1 MESRSDGEW
10 SEIFFCNPSSAQKG
24 TRRLAKLMT
33 IVSTL
38 FYSCNMVVAEL
49 LFDQISIAAFV
60 FLKHILPYFANIAV
74 PLLVIVTQDDIRSE
88 AMVGWT
94 SK

>member
-1 MESRSDGEW
+1 
-10 SEIFFCNPSSAQKG
+10 
-24 TRRLAKLMT
+24 MT

-38 FYSCNMVVAEL
+38 FYSINMVVAEL

-60 FLKHILPYFANIAV
+60 FLKHILPYLANIAV

-88 AMVGWT
+88 ALVGWT
-94 SK
+94 SIMDKLNVLIRLCLHDQRLEATWRR

>member
-1 MESRSDGEW
+1 
-10 SEIFFCNPSSAQKG
+10 
-24 TRRLAKLMT
+24 MT
-33 IVSTL
+33 ILSTL
-38 FYSCNMVVAEL
+38 FYSVNMVVAEL

-88 AMVGWT
+88 AMVSWT
-94 SK
+94 SMIDKLNVLSRPCLRDQRLGVTWRR

>member
-1 MESRSDGEW
+1 
-10 SEIFFCNPSSAQKG
+10 
-24 TRRLAKLMT
+24 MT
-33 IVSTL
+33 ILSTL
-38 FYSCNMVVAEL
+38 FYSINMVVAEL

-94 SK
+94 SMMKVKLNVLSRPCLRDQRLEATWRR

>member
-1 MESRSDGEW
+1 M
-10 SEIFFCNPSSAQKG
+10 
-24 TRRLAKLMT
+24 MT
-33 IVSTL
+33 ILSTL
-38 FYSCNMVVAEL
+38 FYSVNMVVAEL

-88 AMVGWT
+88 AMVSWT
-94 SK
+94 SMIDKLNVLSRPCLRDQRLGVTWRR

>member
-1 MESRSDGEW
+1 
-10 SEIFFCNPSSAQKG
+10 
-24 TRRLAKLMT
+24 MT
-33 IVSTL
+33 ITSTL
-38 FYSCNMVVAEL
+38 FYSLNMVVAEL

-74 PLLVIVTQDDIRSE
+74 PLLVIATQDDIRGE

-94 SK
+94 SLMEKLKFLSRLCLRDQLLEATWRI

>member
-1 MESRSDGEW
+1 
-10 SEIFFCNPSSAQKG
+10 
-24 TRRLAKLMT
+24 MT
-33 IVSTL
+33 ILSTL
-38 FYSCNMVVAEL
+38 FYSINMVVAEL

-94 SK
+94 SMIDKLNVLSRQYLRDQRLEATWRR

>member
-1 MESRSDGEW
+1 
-10 SEIFFCNPSSAQKG
+10 
-24 TRRLAKLMT
+24 MT

-38 FYSCNMVVAEL
+38 FYSVNMVAAEL
-49 LFDQISIAAFV
+49 LFDHISIAAFV

-88 AMVGWT
+88 AMVSWT
-94 SK
+94 SMIDKLNVLSRPCLRDQRLGVTWRR

>member
-1 MESRSDGEW
+1 
-10 SEIFFCNPSSAQKG
+10 
-24 TRRLAKLMT
+24 MT
-33 IVSTL
+33 ILSTL
-38 FYSCNMVVAEL
+38 FYSINMVVAEL

-94 SK
+94 SMMDKLNVLIRLCLQDQRLEATWRR

>member
-1 MESRSDGEW
+1 
-10 SEIFFCNPSSAQKG
+10 
-24 TRRLAKLMT
+24 MT
-33 IVSTL
+33 ILSTL
-38 FYSCNMVVAEL
+38 FYSINMVVAEL

-88 AMVGWT
+88 AMVSWT
-94 SK
+94 SMIDKLNVLSRPCLRDQRLGVTWRR

>member
-1 MESRSDGEW
+1 M
-10 SEIFFCNPSSAQKG
+10 
-24 TRRLAKLMT
+24 MT
-33 IVSTL
+33 IISTL
-38 FYSCNMVVAEL
+38 FYSVNMVVAEL

-94 SK
+94 SVMEKLNVLSRLCLRDQRLEATWRR

>member
-1 MESRSDGEW
+1 
-10 SEIFFCNPSSAQKG
+10 
-24 TRRLAKLMT
+24 MT
-33 IVSTL
+33 ILSTL
-38 FYSCNMVVAEL
+38 FYSINMVVAEL

-88 AMVGWT
+88 AMVGRT
-94 SK
+94 SMMKVKLNVLSRPCLRDQQLEATWRR